1 MPPPDASRLGSERR
15 HQRSKKL
22 IAHRNPFRSGNVLLV
37 IGPGSALPQTE
48 KTATASEPTDINPL
62 RSSVNAPDQTRVRRV
77 IPRMNWRRGTK
88 RDKVAAALIRLIAS
102 ILEINVHFD
111 YVVVF
116 VLRRFF
122 EEELFSN
129 RDLLGGRTLKLNNRI
144 RLRRR
149 GKLGERWRGGL
160 LQNRADRCALI

>member
-62 RSSVNAPDQTRVRRV
+62 RSSADAPDQTRVRRV
-77 IPRMNWRRGTK
+77 IPRMNWGRGTK
-88 RDKVAAALIRLIAS
+88 RDKVAAALIRLIAPV
-102 ILEINVHFD
+102 LQINVHFD
-111 YVVVF
+111 HVVVF
-116 VLRRFF
+116 VLWRFF
-122 EEELFSN
+122 EEELLPN
-129 RDLLGGRTLKLNNRI
+129 RDLLGGHSLKLHDRI
-144 RLRRR
+144 RFGRC
-149 GKLGERWRGGL
+149 GKLGERWCGRL
-160 LQNRADRCALI
+160 LQN